1 MFRVTDVGSGT
12 GVGSLG
18 MTPVATS
25 SGRVRACL
33 EAVLVNRVMSALQ
46 PRLTEAGLIR
56 SFIDVEMPSLIIL
69 AKMELNGFGTNLISE
84 LQKQYRPICYKL
96 LLVLWLTLYLDEI

>member
-1 MFRVTDVGSGT
+1 MIMLHVTDVGSGT

-33 EAVLVNRVMSALQ
+33 EAVLVNQVMFALQ

-69 AKMELNGFGTNLISE
+69 AKMELNGFGMTFTVCKNSSHHSFTSCLC
-84 LQKQYRPICYKL
+84 CY
-96 LLVLWLTLYLDEI
+96 VVD

>member
-1 MFRVTDVGSGT
+1 MLGVGSGT

-33 EAVLVNRVMSALQ
+33 ETVLVHRVMSNLHQ
-46 PRLTEAGLIR
+46 RLTEADLLR
-56 SFIDVEMPSLIIL
+56 SFVDVEMPSLIIL
-69 AKMELNGFGTNLISE
+69 ARMELNGFGTNTDM
-84 LQKQYRPICYKL
+84 KL
-96 LLVLWLTLYLDEI
+96 CDKFTRSTDSADQHLM

>member
-1 MFRVTDVGSGT
+1 MWYVVDVGSGT

-33 EAVLVNRVMSALQ
+33 EAVLVNRVMSTLQ
-46 PRLTEAGLIR
+46 QRLTEAGLIH

-69 AKMELNGFGTNLISE
+69 AKMELNGFGTKSSLPGT
-84 LQKQYRPICYKL
+84 KKL
-96 LLVLWLTLYLDEI
+96 CCITSWHCCCTVVLV